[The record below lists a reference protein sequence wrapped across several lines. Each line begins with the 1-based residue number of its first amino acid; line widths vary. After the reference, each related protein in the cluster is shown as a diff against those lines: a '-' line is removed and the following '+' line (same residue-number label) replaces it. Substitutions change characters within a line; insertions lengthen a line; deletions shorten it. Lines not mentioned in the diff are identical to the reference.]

1 MTENII
7 RGYSSGGGSKKA
19 SKPKIDPDDL
29 NSRQFARVMDLI
41 SEGEIEGF
49 ASPSKEGLSQDT
61 QAYLNSAKKDIFL
74 DNTPILKS
82 TADSADP
89 SRADFNYQDVDFD
102 FKVGTSNQTIMDV
115 AREDTGSSNI
125 ISLNNLPVTNSNG
138 KTSGAETGSVTKQ
151 IVDPTVDRVRI
162 TLNFPRLEKITDEGD
177 QLGTKVKLR
186 IQVQYNSGGFETVKD
201 DTINGRTR
209 DLYQKD
215 YNIKLKNI
223 FDASG
228 NRTADVRVLRLT
240 EDSDNQNLVD
250 AFFWNSYSELK
261 LERETFPDS
270 AYTALRFD
278 SKQFGSIPQR
288 AFKIR
293 GIKVRIPALS
303 GAAAGTQATYSQAG
317 NIVTVSLSSH
327 GFSVG
332 DFIVFT
338 PISGGTPGGQYSI
351 LSSNFND
358 NSFELFV
365 NEVQTVTDNATC
377 RILGTPIVDSQT
389 GRIIYPANY
398 VFDGTMGFAVWT
410 TCPAFILLDLL
421 VNKRYGFGEHIAP
434 DQSTDA
440 KLYENIDLYSYFN
453 ASKFA
458 NELVVIGED
467 ANGNDI
473 TEPRFSCNASI
484 QNSVNAFTLI
494 NSLAGVMRC
503 MPIWSSGG
511 ITLSQDKPVDPS
523 YLFNLSN
530 VTESGFVYSGSDLKT
545 RSTVINVSYLNM
557 DIRDIDYETVGD
569 NVTGPSPDQDDIERQ
584 SKYGVVVKNIK
595 AFACT
600 SRTQARRLGKAML
613 LSQERETETVTFTT
627 SLDAGIICRNG
638 AVIQIADPVR
648 AGLRRGGRVKAVGS
662 TLTSGAINQITIDN
676 QASVGLQ
683 TSTLGT
689 NPRLSVILPDG
700 STESQ
705 PVNEW
710 TDGVITI
717 SGSFTQAPNP
727 QTVWMFE
734 NETLKPQLF
743 RVVNIEEVDGINYTI
758 TALSYVPDKYDA
770 IEKDEEL
777 EDRKITVLSDPPQ
790 PPEESSVTGTER
802 IVVINGKAI
811 SKLILSWKPVRG
823 ISEYQVNYKLE
834 DNNFTSVRTD
844 SPDFEIFNSSAGT
857 YTVEVF
863 SIGPLG
869 LISSTPASA
878 TIVAIGKSKP
888 PADLTGLS
896 IEPINDTDVRLRWD
910 LHPDAD
916 VIHGGQIYIR
926 HQKDT
931 SGAATFQNSTKLVE
945 AVAGN
950 STLAVVPAMEGEYVL
965 KARDDTGN
973 FSTGEISVILDIPE
987 EIQPLDVLTRRE
999 DLDNPIFQGT
1009 KSSSVEVSEDL
1020 GSIDL
1025 KSTGLFDD
1033 IIDFDQLASLDDFG
1047 AISPEGFYDFGGTA
1061 GGTVLD
1067 LGAVYNLQLQRHIFS
1082 DAFNPNNV
1090 FDFIANV
1097 DQMNDFDGVQAF
1109 DANADLLVRSSL
1121 NSSTLSQ
1128 NGTYTQVDDVITVDI
1143 NSHNYRAGNFVTCDF
1158 TSGNAV
1164 DDELQIISITNADQF
1179 KVRVTNT
1186 NNVLSSSGNVTCGTD
1201 YTPFA
1206 SFANGRFKGRSYKFR
1221 AKLTSQNINQDVKI
1235 TELGYTASF
1244 PRRTEQSTTN
1254 IASGAGTKVITFEH
1268 EFFTGTSTLGG
1279 VNSSLP
1285 SIGITAQNMASGDFF
1300 EVTNISGSGFSVT
1313 FKNSSGNAIDRN
1325 FGFTAVGFGKK
1336 G

>member
-7 RGYSSGGGSKKA
+7 RGYGSGGSKKA

-61 QAYLNSAKKDIFL
+61 EAYLNAAKKDIFL

-89 SRADFNYQDVDFD
+89 SRADFNYRDIDFD

-115 AREDTGSSNI
+115 AREDVGSSNI

-215 YNIKLKNI
+215 YNIKLDKKLFN
-223 FDASG
+223 SQG
-228 NRTADVRVLRLT
+228 HTADIRVLRLT
-240 EDSDNQNLVD
+240 EDSDDQNKVN

-261 LERETFPDS
+261 LESNTFPNS

-288 AFKIR
+288 TFKIR

-303 GAAAGTQATYSQAG
+303 GAAAGTQATYSQAA

-327 GFSVG
+327 GLSVG

-338 PISGGTPGGQYSI
+338 PLSGGTPGGQYSI
-351 LSSNFND
+351 LSSNFSS
-358 NSFELFV
+358 NSFEFFV
-365 NEVQTVTDNATC
+365 NLAQTVTDNATC
-377 RILGTPIVDSQT
+377 RIQGTPIVDPKT
-389 GRIIYPANY
+389 GRIIYPADF
-398 VFDGTMGFAVWT
+398 VFDGTMGFSVWT
-410 TCPAFILLDLL
+410 TCPSFILLDLL
-421 VNKRYGFGEHIAP
+421 VNKRYGFGDQIAP

-440 KLYENIDLYSYFN
+440 KLYENIDLFSYFN

-458 NELVVIGED
+458 NELVKIGED
-467 ANGNDI
+467 ADGNDI
-473 TEPRFSCNASI
+473 NEPRFACNTSI
-484 QNSVNAFTLI
+484 QNSVDAFTLI

-530 VTESGFVYSGSDLKT
+530 VTEAGFAYSGSDLKT

-569 NVTGPSPDQDDIERQ
+569 NVTGSSPDQDDIVRQ

-613 LSQERETETVTFTT
+613 LSQERETETVSFTT

-689 NPRLSVILPDG
+689 NPKLSVILPDG

-758 TALSYVPDKYDA
+758 TALSYVPDKYNA

-863 SIGPLG
+863 SFGPLG

-999 DLDNPIFQGT
+999 DLDNPIFQGS

-1047 AISPEGFYDFGGTA
+1047 AISTEGFYDFGGTA

-1186 NNVLSSSGNVTCGTD
+1186 NNVLSSNGNVTCGTD

-1221 AKLTSQNINQDVKI
+1221 AKLTSENINQDVKI

-1254 IASGAGTKVITFEH
+1254 IASGAGTKVITFDH